1 MTAANNTPALTIA
14 QRAAKQGKP
23 VKGYLLKVTIR
34 PGVIRYQYPDG
45 SCLDYYRMAD
55 KVVVL

>member
-1 MTAANNTPALTIA
+1 MTAANNAPALTIA

-23 VKGYLLKVTIR
+23 VKGYSLKVTIR

-45 SCLDYYRMAD
+45 SCLDYYRMTD